1 VDWFVGVD
9 KKAITDKNL
18 TVIRKDIAYFI
29 VLNRVKRKQEERIR
43 FFRRCGESGAKLIVI
58 ISKTSFFAIIF
69 HVLFLFCLAYT
80 YIILLFSCYF
90 SMHHF
95 LQNLTYTPDS
105 QRRKPGIICCAF
117 LQHPS
122 SFRVFRHRYDV
133 PFFLKI
139 FLLFCLRDQFQ
150 APEKIFLTLH

>member
-1 VDWFVGVD
+1 MDWFVGVD

-18 TVIRKDIAYFI
+18 AVIRKDIAYFI

-58 ISKTSFFAIIF
+58 ISKTSFFTIIF
-69 HVLFLFCLAYT
+69 NVLFHCCSAYT
-80 YIILLFSCYF
+80 YIFLLFRCYF
-90 SMHHF
+90 SIHHF
-95 LQNLTYTPDS
+95 QQNHSYTLDS
-105 QRRKPGIICCAF
+105 QRRVPGIICCAF

-122 SFRVFRHRYDV
+122 SFRGFRHRYDA

-139 FLLFCLRDQFQ
+139 FLLFCLPDQFP
-150 APEKIFLTLH
+150 APERIFSTLH